1 MLFALCESVHM
12 KTGREIKS
20 KDLKMATEREHI
32 HGGDAERELKRLGL
46 APRQILDFSV
56 NISPLGVPQEIKA
69 VWNDLFREI
78 ESYPTVEG
86 RGVVRYYEMRFGLD
100 PAQVLAGNGSTESIY
115 LAPRAL
121 GLRKVVVINPSF
133 HDYTRA
139 SVAAGAEL
147 VPLELRA
154 AAGFAPPDISLI
166 EEALARGDGLF
177 VGNPN
182 NPTGTVFPRQLLLD
196 LAETFPKK
204 WLLVDEAFVQ
214 FLDQPDTISLL
225 KEQPPPANIL
235 VFHSLTK
242 FFALPGLRVGAVVG
256 HPDTISRLRQLKEPW
271 SVNRIAEKVA
281 AKLIDCADYEEK
293 VADLVRRERP
303 RVFAKL
309 KKISGFHPFEPAA
322 NFLLARWTGTGELD
336 DFLLFML
343 RSGIHLRDCRNFPG
357 LENNFFR
364 MAIRRVEENDQVI
377 SIMQDCAAHFL

>member
-1 MLFALCESVHM
+1 
-12 KTGREIKS
+12 
-20 KDLKMATEREHI
+20 MAAEREHI
-32 HGGDAERELKRLGL
+32 HGGDPERQLKRLGL

-56 NISPLGVPQEIKA
+56 NVSPLGVPQEIKA
-69 VWNDLFREI
+69 IWHDLFREI
-78 ESYPTVEG
+78 ESYPTVDG
-86 RGVVRYYEMRFGLD
+86 LGVVQYYEKRFGLD

-139 SVAAGAEL
+139 SLTAGAEL
-147 VPLELRA
+147 VPLELSA
-154 AAGFAPPDISLI
+154 AAGFAPPDISVI

-196 LAETFPKK
+196 LAKTFRNK

-214 FLDQPDTISLL
+214 FLDRPDTVSLL
-225 KEQPPPANIL
+225 EEQSRAANIL

-242 FFALPGLRVGAVVG
+242 FFSLPGLRLGAVVG
-256 HPDTISRLRQLKEPW
+256 HPEIISRLRQLKEPW

-281 AKLIDCADYEEK
+281 AKLIDCADYEDK
-293 VADLVRRERP
+293 VANLVRKERP
-303 RVFAKL
+303 RVFALL
-309 KKISGFHPFEPAA
+309 KRISGFQPFEPTA
-322 NFLLARWTGTGELD
+322 NFLLAQWRQTAELD

-364 MAIRRVEENDQVI
+364 LAIRQPEENDRLI